1 MKKSIIAGAILATIV
16 TACNQGD
23 SAKNVKLTNKMD
35 SLSYGFGVSIGQNFK
50 MSKMSDLNLD
60 AIKKGI
66 ADALDTDSTKSDS
79 AKFLIKEAEI
89 QSIIESYFQEKQQ
102 AEMAEK
108 QKQSEGVIE
117 AGKKFLAE
125 NKIKEGVVT
134 TASGLQYIVVKEGT
148 GKKPKPENT
157 VKAHYHGTLIDGT
170 VFDSSVERGQ
180 PVEFPVMGVIP
191 GWQEALQLM
200 SVGSKYKV
208 FVPQELGYGAREAG
222 KIPAYSTL
230 VFDIELVE
238 ITK

>member
-16 TACNQGD
+16 TSCNQGD

-66 ADALDTDSTKSDS
+66 ADALDTSKVDS

-102 AEMAEK
+102 AEMAER
-108 QKQSEGVIE
+108 QKASEGVIA
-117 AGKKFLAE
+117 AGKQFLEE
-125 NKIKEGVVT
+125 NKTKEGVIT

-148 GKKPKPENT
+148 GKKTKPENT

-230 VFDIELVE
+230 IFDIELVE